1 MASLSETYLQVL
13 QDLDKAG
20 YSMDIDGGSIIFTN
34 KKTGMKYIDASNGI
48 GPNVD
53 KMMFQADLNAVSEQI
68 KKLITVP
75 VNENQFTALVS
86 FAHHIGV
93 ENFANSGVLATL
105 NKGNYADVVKKMQ
118 RWRTGATG
126 PGTRTQVRQDYIER
140 RQYEAELFSTP
151 GWLNIQKELD
161 QYLSINQNT
170 TLSFKQQREILIGIK
185 DRAYREKGI
194 FRNSNFTKL
203 PKDNTRTRAF

>member
-93 ENFANSGVLATL
+93 ENFANSGVLETL

-118 RWRTGATG
+118 RWRTGSKG
-126 PGTRTQVRQDYIER
+126 SGTRTQVRQDYIER

-151 GWLNIQKELD
+151 GWLDIQKELD

-170 TLSFKQQREILIGIK
+170 TLTFKQQREILIGIK
-185 DRAYREKGI
+185 DRAYRKKGI

-203 PKDNTRTRAF
+203 PKDNTRAF